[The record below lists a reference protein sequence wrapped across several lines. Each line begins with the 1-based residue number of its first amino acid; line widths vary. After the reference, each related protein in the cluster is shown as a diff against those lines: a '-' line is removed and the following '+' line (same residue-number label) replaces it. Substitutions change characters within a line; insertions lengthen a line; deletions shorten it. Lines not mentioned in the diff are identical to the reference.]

1 MSTASCGRRVGV
13 VWASSSHPVS
23 RWSLF
28 GRKGGLFLSNS
39 MDFDQF
45 NWSINRFNLPLCVC
59 IRPPICKPT
68 HQLPPFCSPL
78 CALFSFSVLISI
90 FVSTLFRTDWNP
102 NSFNQLIDCHHFVFQ
117 LIFFPYTRLFSSFF
131 FYSHRSA
138 ILFLLVY
145 RRFRPSK
152 PANQLIDQ
160 STISSIDCSKFVIF
174 ASCGRCAKQRPRPIR
189 VGCPVLPPPMVVP
202 LLLWARASSVF
213 VSCVPAFDLDG
224 PRFFCSFD
232 LNRFD
237 CFSINR
243 IDWSIDG
250 WLVLSLFGFSS
261 FFLSSCRW
269 FFSPSDCVCAVDFPS
284 VVTLSASLGLVCV
297 CLSFSDQFV
306 AVSLHTHSLV

>member
-1 MSTASCGRRVGV
+1 MQFLFSNVDSV

-78 CALFSFSVLISI
+78 CALFWFSVLIPI
-90 FVSTLFRTDWNP
+90 LVSTLFRTDWDS
-102 NSFNQLIDCHHFVFQ
+102 NSFNQLIDCRHFAFQ
-117 LIFFPYTRLFSSFF
+117 LIFLPRTRLFSSFLLF
-131 FYSHRSA
+131 IQDRS
-138 ILFLLVY
+138 IDDLINRLFEVRHLRLLVVVV
-145 RRFRPSK
+145 RNK
-152 PANQLIDQ
+152 GLVQ
-160 STISSIDCSKFVIF
+160 SELVAQVF
-174 ASCGRCAKQRPRPIR
+174 
-189 VGCPVLPPPMVVP
+189 PPPMVAS